1 MKIFANWS
9 LPVAVSLLLHAILI
23 ALLGYPFANSGL
35 PNSPPQTISVE
46 LLAQSPMAE
55 TKARIQKAKPIL
67 ALKPLRQSAIDEQ
80 VAVPD
85 PVPPEPVPVETK
97 TATSQAQ
104 VSPQP
109 DSPATENRQPA
120 LNVQPLG
127 KLTRPPALLKKI
139 EPVYPGSEQRAGSQA
154 QVIAEV
160 TIDEKGMVHSIKIVK
175 SAGMQFDNAVIEA
188 LNKSLFSPGYI
199 DSEAVAVRVLVPFR
213 FNLK

>member
-23 ALLGYPFANSGL
+23 ALLGDPFANSGL
-35 PNSPPQTISVE
+35 PSSPPQTISVE

-55 TKARIQKAKPIL
+55 TKARPQQAKPIL
-67 ALKPLRQSAIDEQ
+67 ALKQSVTAELA
-80 VAVPD
+80 AVPAPVPPD
-85 PVPPEPVPVETK
+85 PVPLATK
-97 TATSQAQ
+97 TATSQQQAPTQ
-104 VSPQP
+104 SS
-109 DSPATENRQPA
+109 SPAAENRQPA

-127 KLTRPPALLKKI
+127 KLTRPPALLRKI

-160 TIDEKGMVHSIKIVK
+160 TIDENGLVHSIKIVK

>member
-9 LPVAVSLLLHAILI
+9 LPVAVSLLLHAIMI
-23 ALLGYPFANSGL
+23 ALLGNPFANSGL

-67 ALKPLRQSAIDEQ
+67 ALKPLQQSATEEQ
-80 VAVPD
+80 KAVPD
-85 PVPPEPVPVETK
+85 PVPVETK

-109 DSPATENRQPA
+109 NSPATENRQPA

-160 TIDEKGMVHSIKIVK
+160 TIDEKGLVHSIKIVK